1 MYYPLSQIT
10 PNLYTNG
17 GELVIS
23 STLENYIGYYYETS
37 TGEKYVGKIPQGNSS
52 ILLIPPPLTATE
64 EETYSEK
71 YVRVFSF
78 PDDADPSIGGI
89 NEFVNQL
96 TTIKYSYVSPQE
108 SPKIRKIPTSIKPYY
123 TQEDLDRGEYKRYF
137 AKKTN
142 EFIYMEISLEDYK
155 KLKSEDP
162 TIAFDLYNCVE
173 MWWDIIDPSSPDFL
187 DSSNNESY
195 FRNIEIIEKNN
206 NWFGFGSYMYSVP
219 FPIIKP
225 STQKTTTSG
234 VSNTSTP
241 SSTSTSGGG
250 Y

>member
-155 KLKSEDP
+155 KLKSEASNGMFVSSIRYNATCRGEGLLP
-162 TIAFDLYNCVE
+162 SVIVATTLGSVTIKFTKCSYTSIPL
-173 MWWDIIDPSSPDFL
+173 
-187 DSSNNESY
+187 SNSLFAN
-195 FRNIEIIEKNN
+195 
-206 NWFGFGSYMYSVP
+206 VP
-219 FPIIKP
+219 
-225 STQKTTTSG
+225 
-234 VSNTSTP
+234 NTS
-241 SSTSTSGGG
+241 SISG
-250 Y
+250 

>member
-37 TGEKYVGKIPQGNSS
+37 TGEKYVGSIPQGNDS
-52 ILLIPPPLTATE
+52 ILLIVPPLKTTE

-71 YVRVFSF
+71 YIREFSF
-78 PDDADPSIGGI
+78 PGDADPTISVDHSLI
-89 NEFVNQL
+89 NEL
-96 TTIKYSYVSPQE
+96 TQKKYSYVSPQE
-108 SPKIRKIPTSIKPYY
+108 TPKVRKIPTPIKPYY
-123 TQEDLDRGEYKRYF
+123 SNGESNNGEYKRYF

-162 TIAFDLYNCVE
+162 TIAFDLYNCIE
-173 MWWDIIDPSSPDFL
+173 MWYIINPNYNSTSFSFP
-187 DSSNNESY
+187 NEKNSQ
-195 FRNIEIIEKNN
+195 IIENTY
-206 NWFGFGSYMYSVP
+206 NWFGFSSWFLTLSP
-219 FPIIKP
+219 PSLNPNSPINFSP
-225 STQKTTTSG
+225 
-234 VSNTSTP
+234 
-241 SSTSTSGGG
+241 STSTSGGG